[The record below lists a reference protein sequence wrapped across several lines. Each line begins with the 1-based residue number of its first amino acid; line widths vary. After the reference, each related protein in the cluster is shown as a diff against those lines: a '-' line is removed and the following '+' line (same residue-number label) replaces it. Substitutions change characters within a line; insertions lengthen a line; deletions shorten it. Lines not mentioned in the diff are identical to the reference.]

1 MQIFADAL
9 LIILVLIYIFL
20 KQEISSRAKVEGL
33 WFDLFLMQKAD
44 RKAFFPYCRRSKLP

>member
-9 LIILVLIYIFL
+9 FSLNLYFL

-33 WFDLFLMQKAD
+33 SFDLFLMQKAD
-44 RKAFFPYCRRSKLP
+44 RKVFFPYCRRSKLP